1 MDRFLVKTEHSET
14 EHKKRQRAAVVRDD
28 DDDDDDAVLVG
39 KSGYDLHF
47 MDHLANHIARQSG
60 LVKLSDDGNK
70 ATYGRVSGDDVYI
83 RDGDAFVKVKD
94 TAPEWLGDLDPARE
108 RCQLRRQARTVREKI
123 PTTNPYDDFSLPDDV
138 LASIPLP

>member
-1 MDRFLVKTEHSET
+1 MDRFLVKTEHSIKT

-28 DDDDDDAVLVG
+28 DDDVDDDAVLVG
-39 KSGYDLHF
+39 NRGYDLHF
-47 MDHLANHIARQSG
+47 MDQLANHIARQSG

-108 RCQLRRQARTVREKI
+108 RCQLRRHLEHKREV
-123 PTTNPYDDFSLPDDV
+123 PDDQSIRRF
-138 LASIPLP
+138 LAA